1 MGRNNGYVRE
11 GEGKEKKERKK
22 IRRNGVLHVSLERKG
37 GNNGLMP

>member
-1 MGRNNGYVRE
+1 MRE

-37 GNNGLMP
+37 ENNGLMP